1 MSFLSSHKRLLS
13 AGVVLAVSAGGIA
26 LAPNLLD
33 HGAYAEPPAQQAPQA
48 VPVSVATVE
57 QRDTAIWSEFS
68 GRLEAVERVDVRPR
82 VSGQIQAVHFRE
94 GELVKQG
101 DKLITIDPAP
111 FAAAV
116 AGAEAQVAAA
126 EARVALAKND
136 LDRANQLS
144 ERVLSGRDLDQ
155 RTNAYR
161 EAEANLRAAKASLE
175 SSRLNLSYTEVQ
187 APVSGRV
194 GKLEVTVGNLVGEGP
209 TAPVLTTLVSVDPI
223 YGSFNADETV
233 VLNALKALGGGLQAN
248 AQVARIPVRMKTIA
262 SEGTGTPGQL
272 QFIDNHVDAKSGTVR
287 VRARFPNP
295 DGVLIPGQF
304 ARLSMGQPKNEPAVA
319 IDERA
324 IGTDQDK
331 KFVLVVDA
339 ENKAVY
345 REIELGPVAEGMRI
359 VTAGLKPGE
368 RIVVNGLQR
377 VRPGAL
383 VAPQMVSMD
392 GKPAQ
397 QAHNESTGSV
407 AQR

>member
-1 MSFLSSHKRLLS
+1 
-13 AGVVLAVSAGGIA
+13 
-26 LAPNLLD
+26 
-33 HGAYAEPPAQQAPQA
+33 
-48 VPVSVATVE
+48 
-57 QRDTAIWSEFS
+57 
-68 GRLEAVERVDVRPR
+68 
-82 VSGQIQAVHFRE
+82 
-94 GELVKQG
+94 
-101 DKLITIDPAP
+101 
-111 FAAAV
+111 
-116 AGAEAQVAAA
+116 
-126 EARVALAKND
+126 VALAKND